1 RQHGW
6 AWSVSNDGSTIAFT
20 NPAILDVA
28 WNGMGGNEIW
38 LMGANGEGPRRFL
51 AADENTHFTR
61 VAWQPDGDQ
70 LAYLVWHYSP
80 PNGSETSIE
89 TRTVTGSKSTTVASD
104 PGGMID
110 DFAYLAGEKILYCRP
125 HGYFFDIGYDLWEV
139 RTDKASGLPLGM
151 PIRLISWPRINLSS
165 LSATADGAHVVALE
179 AIFESQV
186 YVADLEARGTRLKS
200 EPRRV
205 IHGE

>member
-1 RQHGW
+1 HD
-6 AWSVSNDGSTIAFT
+6 ALPIS
-20 NPAILDVA
+20 
-28 WNGMGGNEIW
+28 
-38 LMGANGEGPRRFL
+38 
-51 AADENTHFTR
+51 
-61 VAWQPDGDQ
+61 
-70 LAYLVWHYSP
+70 
-80 PNGSETSIE
+80 
-89 TRTVTGSKSTTVASD
+89 GSKSTTVASD

-110 DFAYLAGEKILYCRP
+110 DFAYLAGGKILYCRP

-139 RTDKASGLPLGM
+139 RTDKASVLPLGM

-200 EPRRV
+200 EPHPV
-205 IHGE
+205 IHGEATDFATAWTPDSQAILVASDVNGSWDIYKQKLSGKNLELLSTGPGFKMAPQLSPDGKWILYTAWNDQVREV